1 MRSDGAARHFR
12 LRLSDA
18 RSDSMRPAIDLIC
31 AGVALPVRRALP
43 ATLASCF
50 VGGFS
55 GVDFLAI
62 GIFLLIFHNW
72 T

>member
-1 MRSDGAARHFR
+1 
-12 LRLSDA
+12 
-18 RSDSMRPAIDLIC
+18 MRPAIDLIC
-31 AGVALPVRRALP
+31 AGVALPVRSALP

-62 GIFLLIFHNW
+62 GIVLLIFHSW

>member
-1 MRSDGAARHFR
+1 
-12 LRLSDA
+12 
-18 RSDSMRPAIDLIC
+18 
-31 AGVALPVRRALP
+31 LPVRRALP

-62 GIFLLIFHNW
+62 GIFLLIFRNW